1 MREERLNEVWGIFFL
16 ALGVLISISLF
27 SYNET
32 DLAFF
37 SSSPVRPPENYV
49 GIIGAYIAGLL
60 FLGLGSAAYILP
72 LLIFIWGFRRF
83 SSSGGEFHKLYAR
96 LVGAGIL
103 FLSSSALLSIL
114 KGPAQK
120 EAFKGGGIIG
130 YGLGRM
136 LTAYTGDVGSP
147 IILTFLV
154 ILSFLLATE
163 FSLKP
168 LLSGIGSRSLGLFAG
183 LLQKRRSDVK
193 IASAGAG
200 VRGVRGK
207 PKRESLS
214 LVLPIEGRGTAK
226 SLSLRERIVLEE
238 PPKIKKPQIE
248 PASKIAKK
256 PQSEP
261 ISLKKTE
268 EKAPPKAEVPN
279 LTTKEGYRLP
289 GLDLLDSPPPIEE
302 RRIKDDL
309 RENSQIL
316 EGTLADFG
324 IEVRVVQVSRGPAVT
339 RYELQPAPGVKIQR
353 IASLSDDIALAMKA
367 QAVRVVAPIPGKAA
381 VGVEV
386 PNTQTALV
394 YLKEILAS
402 EKFQSEGSK
411 LTLALGKDITG
422 VPLIA
427 NLGEMPHLLIA
438 GATGSGKTVCVN
450 GLIASMLF
458 RATPHEVKFLM
469 VDPKMVELAIFND
482 LPHLVCPVVTD
493 AKKASVALNWVVGE
507 MERRYQLLAKEGA
520 RNINIYNAK
529 ARPPDS
535 EYLPY
540 IVVIID
546 ELADLM
552 VVAAGEIENAITRLA
567 QLSRAVGIHM
577 VLATQRPS
585 VDVITGVIKANF
597 PARISFKVASKVDS
611 RTVLDMNG
619 ADKLLGRGDMLFIR
633 PGTSKPI
640 RSQGTL
646 VSDKEIEQIVEFI
659 KSQLGPSYKEEII
672 AAQEEKEKRK
682 GYGHRDE
689 LFDEAVEMVK
699 EAGTAS
705 VSMLQRRLRLSY
717 QRAARI
723 IDMLEEDGTIGP
735 YQGSKPREVLIDREE
750 EKEEE

>member
-1 MREERLNEVWGIFFL
+1 MRKERLNEVWGIFFL

-49 GIIGAYIAGLL
+49 GIVGAYIAGFL
-60 FLGLGSAAYILP
+60 FLGLGYAAYILP
-72 LLIFIWGFRRF
+72 LLVFIWGFRRF
-83 SSSGGEFHKLYAR
+83 SSSGGGPHKLYAR

-103 FLSSSALLSIL
+103 FLVSSALMGIL
-114 KGPAQK
+114 KGPVPE

-130 YGLGRM
+130 YGLGRV
-136 LTAYTGDVGSP
+136 LTAYTGNVGSLVVL
-147 IILTFLV
+147 IFLI

-163 FSLKP
+163 LSFKP
-168 LLSGIGSRSLGLFAG
+168 LLSGIGSLIGGLFAG
-183 LLQKRRSDVK
+183 LLQRRRPEVK
-193 IASAGAG
+193 IASTGAG
-200 VRGVRGK
+200 VREVRGK
-207 PKRESLS
+207 PKREG
-214 LVLPIEGRGTAK
+214 LPP
-226 SLSLRERIVLEE
+226 REKIVLEE
-238 PPKIKKPQIE
+238 PPKIKRPQPE
-248 PASKIAKK
+248 PVSKVVKR
-256 PQSEP
+256 PQPLSP
-261 ISLKKTE
+261 ISLKEAE
-268 EKAPPKAEVPN
+268 EKPSSKAGVPKPAM
-279 LTTKEGYRLP
+279 KEGYRLP

-302 RRIKDDL
+302 RKIKDDL
-309 RENSQIL
+309 QENSQIL

-324 IEVRVVQVSRGPAVT
+324 IEARVVQVNRGPAVT
-339 RYELQPAPGVKIQR
+339 RYELQPAAGVKIHR
-353 IASLSDDIALAMKA
+353 IASLSDDIALVMKA
-367 QAVRVVAPIPGKAA
+367 QTIRVVTPIPGKAA

-386 PNTQTALV
+386 PNTQSALV
-394 YLKEILAS
+394 YLKEVLAS
-402 EKFQSEGSK
+402 EEFQNQDSK
-411 LTLALGKDITG
+411 LTLALGKDISG
-422 VPLIA
+422 ASLIA
-427 NLGEMPHLLIA
+427 DLAEMPHLLIA

-458 RATPHEVKFLM
+458 RAAPHELKFLM

-493 AKKASVALNWVVGE
+493 AKKASVALNWVVEE
-507 MERRYQLLAKEGA
+507 MERRYQLLAKEGV
-520 RNINIYNAK
+520 RNIDMYNAK

-535 EYLPY
+535 EHLAY

-567 QLSRAVGIHM
+567 QLSRAVGIHI

-597 PARISFKVASKVDS
+597 PSRISFKVASKVDS

-619 ADKLLGRGDMLFIR
+619 ADKLLGKGDMLFIR

-640 RSQGTL
+640 RAQGTL
-646 VSDKEIEQIVEFI
+646 VSDNEIEQIVGFI

-672 AAQEEKEKRK
+672 TAQEEKEKRK
-682 GYGHRDE
+682 GYGYKDE
-689 LFDEAVEMVK
+689 LFDEAAEMVK

-723 IDMLEEDGTIGP
+723 IDMLEEEGVIGP
-735 YQGSKPREVLIDREE
+735 HQGSKPREVLIDREE
-750 EKEEE
+750 GKEEE